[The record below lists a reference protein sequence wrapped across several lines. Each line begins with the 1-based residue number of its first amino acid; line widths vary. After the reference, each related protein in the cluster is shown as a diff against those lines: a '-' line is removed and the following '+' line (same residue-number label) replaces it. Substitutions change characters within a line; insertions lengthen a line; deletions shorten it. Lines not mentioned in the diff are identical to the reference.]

1 MFLISYFLTKIIEG
15 VKHPSF
21 KKDDYLNSSNNSGGY
36 QGSYVQRPAVQGS
49 NLYGSDDNRLIGAG
63 FAFPFLLGGVTGAA
77 IAPAFWRPPYNRP
90 YYGSGPFYGPYY
102 GPYRPF

>member
-1 MFLISYFLTKIIEG
+1 MNNVYSYSNYPVPYSN
-15 VKHPSF
+15 VKF
-21 KKDDYLNSSNNSGGY
+21 SG
-36 QGSYVQRPAVQGS
+36 
-49 NLYGSDDNRLIGAG
+49 NGSDDRLIGAG

-90 YYGSGPFYGPYY
+90 FYGPGPFYGPYY

>member
-1 MFLISYFLTKIIEG
+1 MNSTYSYSNYG
-15 VKHPSF
+15 SSYPS
-21 KKDDYLNSSNNSGGY
+21 Y
-36 QGSYVQRPAVQGS
+36 QGSSYSNYSNSSFQG
-49 NLYGSDDNRLIGAG
+49 NGSPVSESDSRLIGAG

-90 YYGSGPFYGPYY
+90 YYGPVYGPGYYY

>member
-1 MFLISYFLTKIIEG
+1 MNNSYSYSGF
-15 VKHPSF
+15 
-21 KKDDYLNSSNNSGGY
+21 NSSNNSGGY

-90 YYGSGPFYGPYY
+90 YYGPGPFYGPYY

>member
-1 MFLISYFLTKIIEG
+1 M
-15 VKHPSF
+15 
-21 KKDDYLNSSNNSGGY
+21 NSSQGFSGVYPYSDFSSKGFNYGY
-36 QGSYVQRPAVQGS
+36 DS
-49 NLYGSDDNRLIGAG
+49 NVKNDRLIGAG

-90 YYGSGPFYGPYY
+90 YYGPYYGPGFY

>member
-1 MFLISYFLTKIIEG
+1 M
-15 VKHPSF
+15 
-21 KKDDYLNSSNNSGGY
+21 NSPYS
-36 QGSYVQRPAVQGS
+36 SYVPTNYNEYNYSNKQTYNGS
-49 NLYGSDDNRLIGAG
+49 DNRLIGAG

-90 YYGSGPFYGPYY
+90 YYGSYY